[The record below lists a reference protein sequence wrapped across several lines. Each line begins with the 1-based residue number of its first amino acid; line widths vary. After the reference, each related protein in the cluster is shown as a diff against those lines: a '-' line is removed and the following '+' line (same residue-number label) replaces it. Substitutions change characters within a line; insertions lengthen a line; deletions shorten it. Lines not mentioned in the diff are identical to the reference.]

1 MSGNNGRGRR
11 NVLKKIG
18 GTTIAGSLLFAGT
31 GAAENGDNE
40 PVNRNISE
48 GELDTG
54 VATATLSSNSLTT
67 QSNGT
72 QPVTIQSNDV
82 NTSNVT
88 DVAHFSTDLDL
99 TNGSGTVDYGTAEGH
114 LTLYRAVDQIDDEY
128 VYFIWHHLTAYP
140 EGGTG
145 YTVSI
150 QEMEA
155 HVDVTDDDFRVI
167 DFDPKSSESID
178 EKEHTFS
185 ASVTLPNG
193 SGASVGGNYYVK
205 DGTVYPKNFD
215 QGSGG
220 EFGVYFDGDGDN
232 AQSVT
237 SMNGVCEIRS
247 ETEITDDTYAW
258 PAYAMD
264 PKLRVAADGHVDPW

>member
-1 MSGNNGRGRR
+1 M
-11 NVLKKIG
+11 
-18 GTTIAGSLLFAGT
+18 
-31 GAAENGDNE
+31 
-40 PVNRNISE
+40 
-48 GELDTG
+48 
-54 VATATLSSNSLTT
+54 
-67 QSNGT
+67 
-72 QPVTIQSNDV
+72 
-82 NTSNVT
+82 
-88 DVAHFSTDLDL
+88 
-99 TNGSGTVDYGTAEGH
+99 
-114 LTLYRAVDQIDDEY
+114 DQIDGEY

-155 HVDVTDDDFRVI
+155 HVDVTDSDFRVI

-178 EKEHTFS
+178 EKEHTFTAS
-185 ASVTLPNG
+185 ATLPSG
-193 SGASVGGNYYVK
+193 AGASVGGNYYVK

-215 QGSGG
+215 QGTAG
-220 EFGVYFDGDGDN
+220 EFGVYFEGDGDN

-247 ETEITDDTYAW
+247 ETKISDSTYAW

-264 PKLRVAADGHVDPW
+264 PKLRVQADGHVDPPV